1 MTADIQGAVSTV
13 PHVSWPEGQLRQE
26 VAARKRLVEA
36 AIQLTS
42 TFDSDKLLQLIMSS
56 ATELLDAETSSLML
70 VDEDTSELVI
80 AVATGAVGPKA
91 ERQRIPTGAG
101 IAGWTLANRQAA
113 VVNDPIS
120 DGRHFPGIGETL
132 QFVTRNLLAVPM
144 LVKDRGI
151 GVVEVINRGTTP
163 SSPSGIPSWPP
174 PSPVSPLSRSITRTC
189 IRSLP
194 TLWSRRACPTVFETR
209 PGYPAPEERPRP

>member
-13 PHVSWPEGQLRQE
+13 PHVSWLEGQLREE

-91 ERQRIPTGAG
+91 ERQRIPIGAG

-151 GVVEVINRGTTP
+151 GVVEVINKRNDTGFTERDTE
-163 SSPSGIPSWPP
+163 
-174 PSPVSPLSRSITRTC
+174 LATAFA
-189 IRSLP
+189 SLAAIAIDNANLYSQLADAVV
-194 TLWSRRACPTVFETR
+194 TARMSYRL
-209 PGYPAPEERPRP
+209 

>member
-1 MTADIQGAVSTV
+1 MTADIQGAVSAV
-13 PHVSWPEGQLRQE
+13 PQVSWLEGQLRQE

-70 VDEDTSELVI
+70 VDEDTRELVI
-80 AVATGAVGPKA
+80 AVATGVVGPKA
-91 ERQRIPTGAG
+91 ERQRIPIGAG

-120 DGRHFPGIGETL
+120 DGRHFPGVGETL
-132 QFVTRNLLAVPM
+132 HFVTRNLLAVPM

-151 GVVEVINRGTTP
+151 GVVEVLNKRNDTEFTERDTE
-163 SSPSGIPSWPP
+163 
-174 PSPVSPLSRSITRTC
+174 LATAFA
-189 IRSLP
+189 SLAAIAIDNANLYSQLADAVV
-194 TLWSRRACPTVFETR
+194 TARMSYRL
-209 PGYPAPEERPRP
+209 

>member
-13 PHVSWPEGQLRQE
+13 PQHVSWLEGQLRQE

-91 ERQRIPTGAG
+91 ERQRIPIGAG

-151 GVVEVINRGTTP
+151 GVVEVINKRNDTEFTERDTE
-163 SSPSGIPSWPP
+163 
-174 PSPVSPLSRSITRTC
+174 LATAFA
-189 IRSLP
+189 SLAAIAIDNANLYSQLADAVV
-194 TLWSRRACPTVFETR
+194 TARMSYRL
-209 PGYPAPEERPRP
+209 

>member
-1 MTADIQGAVSTV
+1 MTADIEGAVSAV
-13 PHVSWPEGQLRQE
+13 PHLSWLEGQLHQE
-26 VAARKRLVEA
+26 VAARKRLVES

-91 ERQRIPTGAG
+91 ERQRIPIEAG

-113 VVNDPIS
+113 VVNDPMS
-120 DGRHFPGIGETL
+120 DERHFPGIGETL

-144 LVKDRGI
+144 LVKDRAI
-151 GVVEVINRGTTP
+151 GVVEVINKRNDTEFTERDTE
-163 SSPSGIPSWPP
+163 
-174 PSPVSPLSRSITRTC
+174 LATAFA
-189 IRSLP
+189 SLAAIAIDNANLYSQLADAVV
-194 TLWSRRACPTVFETR
+194 TARMSYRL
-209 PGYPAPEERPRP
+209 